1 MNQSFEQILSLP
13 ARTGNKS
20 EGGRT
25 MRDTFT
31 VGELAAA
38 VTGGNERAMRRL
50 LNDAGA
56 DPRLD
61 EYAANPVEPVAKET
75 VIDLLALHAGDRVGR
90 LLADLLRE

>member
-25 MRDTFT
+25 MRDSFT

-38 VTGGNERAMRRL
+38 VTGGNERAMR
-50 LNDAGA
+50 
-56 DPRLD
+56 
-61 EYAANPVEPVAKET
+61 
-75 VIDLLALHAGDRVGR
+75 
-90 LLADLLRE
+90 

>member
-1 MNQSFEQILSLP
+1 
-13 ARTGNKS
+13 
-20 EGGRT
+20 
-25 MRDTFT
+25 
-31 VGELAAA
+31 
-38 VTGGNERAMRRL
+38 MRRL